1 MNKVQ
6 FFRLAGILA
15 VFLLAGCASYV
26 EEQTTA
32 RRFEWIVSPEVHP
45 DNRVTFRYRAPDAG
59 EVLVDAQFESDPV
72 AMTLDTSGVWSGTL
86 GPVKP
91 DIYPY
96 SFLVDGIR
104 VMDSGNSHYFPNERF
119 KGSLVDI
126 RGETPLVHS
135 LKDVPH
141 GLVHYEYYP
150 SETLGT
156 NARVLVYTPPG
167 YEESSGVSYPV
178 FYLVSGATDTEE
190 TYFKVGRANLIVDNL
205 IAAGKAVPM
214 IIVMPYANPYPE
226 LRELNRQV
234 EADLLATDLFTD
246 EIIHEVIPAIEE
258 NYRAQTG
265 PENRAIAG
273 FSLGGRQTLAAG
285 LGHPEIFSW
294 VFAYAPAIF
303 DRELDD
309 LFEKTYAGP
318 EDLNEALNQLWVS
331 CGRDDGLYEASVKF
345 TGLLKDKGINHE
357 TFFTDGGHTW
367 MNCRLF
373 LAETARRLFE

>member
-72 AMTLDTSGVWSGTL
+72 AMTLDTSGVWSVTL
-86 GPVKP
+86 GSVKP

-214 IIVMPYANPYPE
+214 IIVMPYGNPAALLPAGEQPADRGE
-226 LRELNRQV
+226 LFGR
-234 EADLLATDLFTD
+234 DLLNDLMPYIEANYLTLNDRNHRAIGGFCRGGGQTLRIGLGNLDHFSWICCYSSYLTREEFARDFKHVYENPEKTNKMLDLFWISVGND
-246 EIIHEVIPAIEE
+246 DFL
-258 NYRAQTG
+258 YQQTVDFIDILKG
-265 PENRAIAG
+265 YGIDHR
-273 FSLGGRQTLAAG
+273 TL
-285 LGHPEIFSW
+285 IS
-294 VFAYAPAIF
+294 
-303 DRELDD
+303 
-309 LFEKTYAGP
+309 T
-318 EDLNEALNQLWVS
+318 
-331 CGRDDGLYEASVKF
+331 
-345 TGLLKDKGINHE
+345 
-357 TFFTDGGHTW
+357 GGHTW
-367 MNCRLF
+367 MNVKLY
-373 LAETARRLFE
+373 LAETVKCLFQD